1 MNLQIRWK
9 DCDRSKAVEAG
20 VEDTLSSLG
29 KYNFIND
36 DVKVEIVHYDKRN
49 TFKARINV
57 HVKGKNI
64 LRAEAIGT
72 NIYQAVN
79 IALDKLEDQLRR
91 AKTKMRK
98 GRD

>member
-20 VEDTLSSLG
+20 VKQSLSSLA

-49 TFKARINV
+49 IFKTRINV

-64 LRAEAIGT
+64 LRSEATGT
-72 NIYQAVN
+72 TIYGATN
-79 IALDKLEDQLRR
+79 NALDKLEDQLRR
-91 AKTKMRK
+91 AKTKLRK
-98 GRD
+98 GR

>member
-1 MNLQIRWK
+1 MNWQIRWK

-20 VEDTLSSLG
+20 VKQSLSTLA
-29 KYNFIND
+29 KYNFINE

-64 LRAEAIGT
+64 MRAEAT
-72 NIYQAVN
+72 SSTIYGAVN
-79 IALDKLEDQLRR
+79 SALDKLEDQLRR
-91 AKTKMRK
+91 QKTKMRRGK
-98 GRD
+98 